1 MTKQRG
7 VVGAVFVALATTG
20 FSLYLAPAAP
30 VFASQPAASNRAPKL
45 IVLLMV
51 DQFRGDYVGR
61 FQHQWTRGL
70 HRLLSEGA
78 WFRQARY
85 PYYNTVTCAGHAS
98 VSTGSIPAV
107 HGMIL
112 NGWFDRTTNAAVTCT
127 EDPTATTISYGRPVS
142 AGGESLARL
151 RTTTLADELQAQ
163 FSPRPRV
170 IAFSLKARS
179 AVTLGGRHP
188 AAVTWF
194 DDSGAWVTST
204 AFTAKPVPEVA
215 EFIQQNPIERDA
227 GKTWTPS
234 LPKDE
239 YLFESPTI
247 GISAIKGG
255 MTPTFP
261 HALSVNGAT
270 DSVFY
275 DRWQSS
281 PWADEY
287 LARMA
292 LETARH
298 LELGVRQTDM
308 IAISFSTLDKVGH
321 DYGPNSHEVQ
331 DVLIR
336 LDRTLGDLLAGV
348 DRLVGAG
355 NYTVALTA
363 DHGVAPFPER
373 ARAFGSDAGR
383 LAPAAV
389 VDTAERAIAAAFGP
403 GKYVSAI
410 AHTDLYLQPTIFDRL
425 RAQPAALQ
433 SVRRAIMSLPGVLNV
448 YTADD
453 LMNDAFDDDPMGRQ
467 LAHSYMPGRSGDLT
481 FTQPPYWIVA
491 GSGANHG
498 TGYDYDTHVPL
509 LLMGKGIAKGEY
521 LAAATPTDVA
531 PTLAFLANVTL
542 PHPFGRVLTEAIT
555 K

>member
-1 MTKQRG
+1 MTKRCVLIG
-7 VVGAVFVALATTG
+7 TVLAAVVAAGFGLCFGPATT
-20 FSLYLAPAAP
+20 
-30 VFASQPAASNRAPKL
+30 VFASQPTAPHGGAPKL
-45 IVLLMV
+45 IVLLVV

-70 HRLLSEGA
+70 HRLVSEGA

-112 NGWFDRTTNAAVTCT
+112 NEWWDRATNATVTCT
-127 EDPTATTISYGRPVS
+127 QDPTATTISYGGPVA

-163 FSPRPRV
+163 LSPRARV

-179 AVTLGGRHP
+179 AMTLAGRHP
-188 AAVTWF
+188 AAVAWF
-194 DDSGAWVTST
+194 DASGAWVTSS
-204 AFTAKPVPEVA
+204 AFTAKPVQEVA
-215 EFIQQNPIERDA
+215 EFIKQNPIARDA
-227 GKTWTPS
+227 AKTWTPS

-261 HALSVNGAT
+261 HALSVNGTT
-270 DSVFY
+270 DEVFF

-298 LELGVRQTDM
+298 LEFGARQTDM
-308 IAISFSTLDKVGH
+308 IGISFSTLDKVGH

-336 LDRTLGDLLAGV
+336 LDRTLGDLFAGL

-389 VDTAERAIAAAFGP
+389 VDAAERAIAAAFGP

-410 AHTDLYLQPTIFDRL
+410 AHTDLYFQPTIFDRL
-425 RAQPAALQ
+425 RTQPAVLE
-433 SVRRAIMSLPGVLNV
+433 SVRRAIMSLPGVLN
-448 YTADD
+448 A
-453 LMNDAFDDDPMGRQ
+453 LHR
-467 LAHSYMPGRSGDLT
+467 
-481 FTQPPYWIVA
+481 
-491 GSGANHG
+491 
-498 TGYDYDTHVPL
+498 
-509 LLMGKGIAKGEY
+509 
-521 LAAATPTDVA
+521 
-531 PTLAFLANVTL
+531 
-542 PHPFGRVLTEAIT
+542 
-555 K
+555 